1 VSDQGLSVYDHAGER
16 VALSGVGFDRLTEAA
31 VVTRVMAALAAGH
44 GGRIVTP
51 NVDILRL
58 CRRGAEARAH
68 VAAATYVVAD
78 GMPLVWA
85 SRLRGAALPER
96 VAGSSLIWTLS
107 SAAAG
112 AGRSVYLLGGEPGAA
127 DRAAEVLTGRH
138 PGLRLAGTLCPE
150 PGFDADPASLAAV
163 HAEVVRARPDI
174 VYAGLGFPKQ
184 ERLIARLAPALP
196 ATWFVG
202 CGAAIGFAAGT
213 HRRAP
218 QWMQRTGLEWLHR
231 LGNEPTRLFR
241 RYVIH
246 DAPFALRLLAT
257 SAVHRR
263 RTGSS

>member
-1 VSDQGLSVYDHAGER
+1 M
-16 VALSGVGFDRLTEAA
+16 ALSGVGFDRLTEAA
-31 VVTRVMAALAAGH
+31 VVSRVRDALAAGR
-44 GGRIVTP
+44 GGRIITP

-58 CRRGAEARAH
+58 CRRGGEARAH

-107 SAAAG
+107 AAA
-112 AGRSVYLLGGEPGAA
+112 AADGRSVHLLGGEAGAA
-127 DRAAEVLTGRH
+127 ERAAEVLTGRY
-138 PGLRLAGTLCPE
+138 PGLRIAGTLCPE
-150 PGFDADPASLAAV
+150 PGFDGDPERLEAV
-163 HAEVVRARPDI
+163 HDEVVRAGPDI

-196 ATWFVG
+196 AAWFVG

-246 DAPFALRLLAT
+246 DAPFALRLLAA

-263 RTGSS
+263 RGPS

>member
-1 VSDQGLSVYDHAGER
+1 VSGSRLSVYESAGER

-31 VVTRVMAALAAGH
+31 VVARVRAALAAGH

-51 NVDILRL
+51 NIDILRL

-78 GMPLVWA
+78 GMPLIWA
-85 SRLRGAALPER
+85 SRLRGTALPER
-96 VAGSSLIWTLS
+96 VAGASLIWTLS
-107 SAAAG
+107 AAA
-112 AGRSVYLLGGEPGAA
+112 AADRRSIYLLGGDPGAA
-127 DRAAEVLTGRH
+127 DRAAEVLAGRY
-138 PGLRLAGTLCPE
+138 PGLRPAGTLCPE
-150 PGFDADPASLAAV
+150 PGFEVDPARLAAV
-163 HAEVVRARPDI
+163 CAEVVAARPDI

-231 LGNEPTRLFR
+231 LGTEPTRLFR
-241 RYVIH
+241 RYVVH
-246 DAPFALRLLAT
+246 DAPFALRLLAN

-263 RTGSS
+263 RG